1 MRTGP
6 TTLPDNGPRK
16 RRAPLR
22 WVPRLRDARIR
33 SKLALILVVPLAAVA
48 ALATVRLVDVGQG
61 ALEART
67 LRSLA
72 AVSVDVSALA
82 QEIHKERMAALAYL
96 ASSEADAEAY
106 NIRVRR
112 TDERIAEYTA
122 ERSILGRIP
131 AAVDRQLGAIDDH
144 LDTLNATRQEVLDR
158 QQMPVPEAVV
168 RYGVILSDL
177 VSYGELLGQVS
188 GEGEVPD
195 SLRAVSAFARA
206 KAATAEEE
214 AVVFAAL
221 STGRLDEE
229 QFSSYLATLTS
240 QQEALL
246 SFSLTASAWEQ
257 DLVDTSVTGDAVFLA
272 DRVATEITR
281 SVGQRSQLT
290 AQEAA
295 RAIGAVNDLMRWAEL
310 QLEERLLNRATE
322 VSTNVTRQ
330 AIIESILVLIALVLA
345 IVLAVV
351 LARSL
356 NSSLRRLREGAMSVA
371 HRDLPAAVAK
381 LRDVNDLND
390 RGPEEIVRSL
400 RDPIR
405 LPNRDEVGQVGQ
417 AFNVVHREAVR
428 IAAEQAA
435 LRASVSAM
443 FLSLARRSQTLVDK
457 MIGELDAIERGE
469 EDPKRL
475 AQLFQLDHLATRM
488 RRNDENLLV
497 LAGADSTAP
506 RREDALLV
514 DALRAA
520 QSEVELYNRIEFGTV
535 DTDILISA
543 HAVNDVVRLVAELLD
558 NATRFSPPTTT
569 VVADARRLRDY
580 VLIQVE
586 DRGLGLSEE
595 QLDNLNRRLAEPS
608 TMDVSAFRLMGL
620 AVVSRLAGR
629 YGIRVEL
636 RRNIDGGTVAQVTLP
651 NSILV
656 LPQRTRE
663 PVMSRGRPALPA
675 EPISAAPTSGGWSPI
690 SGPPAAVSP
699 GRTATLTDQWQNARS
714 AQWNSVAGANTAA
727 FPVTAN
733 QPPAAAPV
741 SGASFGVPAASPTSA
756 VPVSGASFGAPPVA
770 PGYGTQPAGSGFG
783 AAQGHQGYGTPANT
797 QSFAAPPVAPATA
810 GPAPT
815 PVAGPSP
822 PTLNPPAPADPGVN
836 VGTPTVAYPTVR
848 PSTLRAYADQPV
860 IPATTHPLAPVV
872 RPAAG
877 QLPQGPVAG
886 ASAGGARPEDAA
898 EMPIFR
904 EMEAVWFRSH
914 GRAQT
919 QVYQMPA
926 AGQPGSLAAPANNA
940 ATAATPT
947 RPPLPARNPGQSS
960 PPHAAYSAPVQP
972 NAAPQ
977 SGAAATGGM
986 PSTQAAFSG
995 APTDAIPHQR
1005 TPGADQRQR
1014 TSGADP
1020 HARTSG
1026 ADPHVRTSGADPHVR
1041 AAAGADSW
1049 QTAADDGWA
1058 RASQAAEP
1066 LAAGTTRSGLPKR
1079 RPQAQLVPGGVETK
1093 PARGP
1098 SRRTPDEVRGLL
1110 SAYHRGV
1117 QRGRTAG
1124 NEQYRATSTKETSE

>member
-33 SKLALILVVPLAAVA
+33 SKLAVILVVPLAAVA

-61 ALEART
+61 ALDARMV
-67 LRSLA
+67 RSMA
-72 AVSVDVSALA
+72 EISVDVSALA
-82 QEIHKERMAALAYL
+82 QEVHKERMAALSFL
-96 ASSEADAEAY
+96 AGDGADPEAY
-106 NIRVRR
+106 NVQVRR
-112 TDERIAEYTA
+112 TDERVVAYTA
-122 ERSILGRIP
+122 ERDRAGDVP
-131 AAVDRQLGAIDDH
+131 DAVDRQLVAIDDH
-144 LDTLNATRQEVLDR
+144 LDTLNATRQEVLSR
-158 QQMPVPEAVV
+158 GEMPVQEAVL

-177 VSYGELLGQVS
+177 ISYGEVLGQVS
-188 GEGEVPD
+188 GDGEVPD

-214 AVVFAAL
+214 AIVFAAL
-221 STGRLDEE
+221 SGGRLEEE
-229 QFSSYLATLTS
+229 QFSSYLATLTG

-246 SFSLTASAWEQ
+246 SFSLAASPWEQ
-257 DLVDTSVTGDAVFLA
+257 ALVDNSVTGDAVFLA
-272 DRVATEITR
+272 DRVSTEITR
-281 SVGQRSQLT
+281 SVGQQSRIGATQ
-290 AQEAA
+290 AA
-295 RAIGAVNDLMRWAEL
+295 RTVGAVNDLMRWAEI
-310 QLEERLLNRATE
+310 QLEARLLQRATE

-330 AIIESILVLIALVLA
+330 AVIESILVLIALVLA
-345 IVLAVV
+345 IALAVV

-356 NSSLRRLREGAMSVA
+356 NDSLRRLRDGALSVA
-371 HRDLPAAVAK
+371 DRDLPEAVAK

-405 LPNRDEVGQVGQ
+405 LPNRDEVGEVGR

-443 FLSLARRSQTLVDK
+443 FLSLARRSQTLVDR
-457 MIGELDAIERGE
+457 MIGELDTIERNE

-514 DALRAA
+514 DAMRAA
-520 QSEVELYNRIEFGTV
+520 QSEVEAYNRIEFGTI

-543 HAVNDVVRLVAELLD
+543 SAVNDVVRLVAELLD

-636 RRNIDGGTVAQVTLP
+636 RPNVDGGTLAQVTLP
-651 NSILV
+651 SSILV

-663 PVMSRGRPALPA
+663 PVGGRGRPGLAA
-675 EPISAAPTSGGWSPI
+675 EPISAAPTSGGTWAPVSGPPI
-690 SGPPAAVSP
+690 SGPPISGPPVSAAP
-699 GRTATLTDQWQNARS
+699 ARTATLTDQWHNARS
-714 AQWNSVAGANTAA
+714 SQWNAVAGAPTAA
-727 FPVTAN
+727 FPAVTPGRGAPAAGPV
-733 QPPAAAPV
+733 PPAP
-741 SGASFGVPAASPTSA
+741 VPAPAAVAPTTA
-756 VPVSGASFGAPPVA
+756 VPAPAPP
-770 PGYGTQPAGSGFG
+770 
-783 AAQGHQGYGTPANT
+783 
-797 QSFAAPPVAPATA
+797 
-810 GPAPT
+810 
-815 PVAGPSP
+815 AGPSP
-822 PTLNPPAPADPGVN
+822 PSFNPPAPMAGHATTAEPAAN
-836 VGTPTVAYPTVR
+836 LSPPTVAYPT
-848 PSTLRAYADQPV
+848 LRTSGLRGSGGPGDQPL
-860 IPATTHPLAPVV
+860 IPATAHPLAPVV
-872 RPAAG
+872 RTAG
-877 QLPQGPVAG
+877 QLPQGPT
-886 ASAGGARPEDAA
+886 AGGQGAARPEDAT

-904 EMEAVWFRSH
+904 EMEAVWFR
-914 GRAQT
+914 AQGQAET
-919 QVYQMPA
+919 KVFQMPTAGHAPDVATSTGTTPATGA
-926 AGQPGSLAAPANNA
+926 ASSTGAPLSTG
-940 ATAATPT
+940 ATAPTAAYPTTTST
-947 RPPLPARNPGQSS
+947 RPPLPARNPGQSA
-960 PPHAAYSAPVQP
+960 PAPAAYSAPVQP

-977 SGAAATGGM
+977 STTAPPTHAPSTAGAGGGAATG
-986 PSTQAAFSG
+986 A
-995 APTDAIPHQR
+995 
-1005 TPGADQRQR
+1005 TPRQR
-1014 TSGADP
+1014 VGDSG
-1020 HARTSG
+1020 
-1026 ADPHVRTSGADPHVR
+1026 
-1041 AAAGADSW
+1041 SW
-1049 QTAADDGWA
+1049 RTAADEGWA

-1066 LAAGTTRSGLPKR
+1066 AVAGITRSGLPKR
-1079 RPQAQLVPGGVETK
+1079 QPQAQLVPGGVE
-1093 PARGP
+1093 PAASRGP
-1098 SRRTPDEVRGLL
+1098 TRRTPDEVRGLL

-1124 NEQYRATSTKETSE
+1124 SEQYRATSTKENSE